1 MRKSSRRDRFDSSIA
16 VKAADERPTRH
27 RLSSSSEAASVP
39 IMVKKAKAGLA
50 AKNDKFSEV
59 LDVNERVLA
68 TVLDR

>member
-1 MRKSSRRDRFDSSIA
+1 
-16 VKAADERPTRH
+16 
-27 RLSSSSEAASVP
+27 
-39 IMVKKAKAGLA
+39 MVKKAKSGLA

>member
-1 MRKSSRRDRFDSSIA
+1 MTASIA
-16 VKAADERPTRH
+16 VNLPTERPTRH
-27 RLSSSSEAASVP
+27 RLSSSSQATSTAN
-39 IMVKKAKAGLA
+39 MVKKAKAGLA